1 MVRNPAPQ
9 APHGHAGAPQ
19 AVPNNA
25 DDSSAAHQQAS
36 PDKTDPDAANA
47 SEDDRFQGD
56 AASVPG
62 VLIDTSSP
70 STTTAELAANQA
82 GSPLAAPVSG
92 QTSAFRGNH
101 GWPVLVAILMLI
113 AGLAVLGIAGR
124 ARRGC

>member
-1 MVRNPAPQ
+1 M
-9 APHGHAGAPQ
+9 
-19 AVPNNA
+19 
-25 DDSSAAHQQAS
+25 
-36 PDKTDPDAANA
+36 
-47 SEDDRFQGD
+47 
-56 AASVPG
+56 
-62 VLIDTSSP
+62 LIDTSSP

-92 QTSAFRGNH
+92 QTGAFRGNH